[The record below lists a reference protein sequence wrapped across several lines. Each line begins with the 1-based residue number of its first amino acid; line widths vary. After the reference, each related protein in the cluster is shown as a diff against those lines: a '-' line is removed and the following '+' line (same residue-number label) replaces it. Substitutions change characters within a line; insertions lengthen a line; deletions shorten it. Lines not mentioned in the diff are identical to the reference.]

1 MCGLRIYTYYHKGR
15 LLEIMKGRVSLKPN
29 FLKTSM
35 ELKWTLQRC
44 VSECLGGGGGWV
56 GGGGQTKSLPLNIFL
71 NLFLTFI

>member
-29 FLKTSM
+29 FLETSM

-44 VSECLGGGGGWV
+44 VCVHV
-56 GGGGQTKSLPLNIFL
+56 GGGRGGLGFGGSNQKPAVKYFP
-71 NLFLTFI
+71 